1 MKSNALVCTLFSVFL
16 LVVSTTTAFA
26 LDADT
31 LVGKWHAEKKGVFVD
46 LDLKAD
52 GTGHF
57 VNYAG
62 KASNGTWS
70 LDDNYL
76 RFEAGG
82 EKSGGIAKMEG
93 ETLKIQWVADYNR
106 VKYTIPGES

>member
-1 MKSNALVCTLFSVFL
+1 MKRNSLVCTLFSVFFL
-16 LVVSTTTAFA
+16 LVSTTTALA

-31 LVGKWHAEKKGVFVD
+31 LIGKWHSVKEKGVFVD

-57 VNYAG
+57 VNYG
-62 KASNGTWS
+62 GRSSDGIWS

-82 EKSGGIAKMEG
+82 EKSGGIAKMDG
-93 ETLKIQWVADYNR
+93 ETLKIQWVADYIR
-106 VKYTIPGES
+106 VK